1 MNPSLLAATHITHMY
16 TAEDQIWHLIIHQ
29 ACLLTWLF
37 IRKLHDG
44 PAFKPAGK
52 SLEKA
57 AVIEQQ
63 LPVLPQKPAD
73 IVHQQRGIFTNP
85 AKKVMPAADHLA

>member
-1 MNPSLLAATHITHMY
+1 
-16 TAEDQIWHLIIHQ
+16 
-29 ACLLTWLF
+29 LTWLF

-57 AVIEQQ
+57 SVIEQQ
-63 LPVLPQKPAD
+63 PPALPQKPAD
-73 IVHQQRGIFTNP
+73 TVHEQRGILTNP
-85 AKKVMPAADHLA
+85 AKKVMRAADQNLIAHGHALSLHQRACTCGH